1 MSQFLMVLSIESNIL
16 SEFFYPC
23 EWYLRQT
30 KKQKKIQSCSLKKL
44 SCGEPTDSLWIKKN
58 KFSGAIL
65 FEKWEICVR
74 LAQRAIR
81 FGRSWL
87 ATTTTTTTTTTP
99 LLCANEMTNSIHT
112 WKLQFQACI
121 VLLWSVNVWI
131 ANRILKLHPWPTPID
146 CQTLA
151 STLANQTVCSQ
162 NNSSLAPYRGIC

>member
-1 MSQFLMVLSIESNIL
+1 MIRIIFN
-16 SEFFYPC
+16 PC

-30 KKQKKIQSCSLKKL
+30 KNKKNTLKKL

-81 FGRSWL
+81 FGRS
-87 ATTTTTTTTTTP
+87 TTTTNTKNNI
-99 LLCANEMTNSIHT
+99 LCANEMTNSIHT
-112 WKLQFQACI
+112 WKLQFQVCI

-131 ANRILKLHPWPTPID
+131 ANCTLRRILKLHPWPTPID

-151 STLANQTVCSQ
+151 WTLANQTVCSQ